1 MSKTNEQAAIENEA
15 RILEAKSSWSSE
27 LEAFAAYINDEK
39 NTLEAKRH
47 RFVDAH
53 RKTVAFFDLCE
64 QSVADSSLL
73 GAHRNAFWVKNK
85 AETSLNALDSVLK
98 FNQSFNAAA
107 AVLELPPVQPSPT
120 AYASMQRIVKQHFPE
135 RVVALRE
142 QFAAA
147 GLPTGGFDAPL
158 PLDDQQLP
166 TAASIELEGGE
177 LRRVSGL
184 TSPDAVS
191 ILNSRAQVKRG
202 DFTVSGAFSGSE
214 VNKVAQTVAVAS
226 LENKEGWLK
235 VTASELKKA
244 PIALVV
250 KVLGSL
256 AAGGVMA
263 YLADQGCSAFVKP

>member
-15 RILEAKSSWSSE
+15 SIREAKSNWSSE
-27 LEAFAAYINDEK
+27 LAAFAAFINDEK
-39 NTLEAKRH
+39 NTLEVKRQ

-85 AETSLNALDSVLK
+85 AETSLNALDSVLQ
-98 FNQSFNAAA
+98 FNQSFNATAEE
-107 AVLELPPVQPSPT
+107 LELPRIQPSPT

-135 RVVALRE
+135 KAVVLRE

-147 GLPTGGFDAPL
+147 GLPTGGFDMPL
-158 PLDDQQLP
+158 PQDDQQAP
-166 TAASIELEGGE
+166 NAASIELEGGE

-184 TSPDAVS
+184 TSSDAAS
-191 ILNSRAQVKRG
+191 ILNSRTQVKRG

-214 VNKVAQTVAVAS
+214 VNAVAQTVAVAS
-226 LENKEGWLK
+226 PEKKEGWLK
-235 VTASELKKA
+235 VVASELIKA
-244 PIALVV
+244 PFALVV
-250 KVLGSL
+250 RILGTL

-263 YLADQGCSAFVKP
+263 YLASQGCSAFVTP